1 MISFFYTMVEL
12 LSRYHLADQ
21 LGAVFELELQ
31 VERAQNKGFYKLS
44 LIHMVVMVVFI
55 PILHTIEHA

>member
-1 MISFFYTMVEL
+1 MVEL

-55 PILHTIEHA
+55 PILHNIEHA